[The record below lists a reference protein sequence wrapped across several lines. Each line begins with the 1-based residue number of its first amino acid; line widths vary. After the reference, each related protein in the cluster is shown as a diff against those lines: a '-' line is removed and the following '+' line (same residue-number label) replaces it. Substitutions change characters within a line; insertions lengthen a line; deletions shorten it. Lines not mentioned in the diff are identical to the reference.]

1 MSEAGRPLTVPKEF
15 LSPPGDLNP
24 TLLLFLSALA
34 IIAISFVG
42 FWYGNWPQ
50 WCCFSLNVLAL
61 HIAGTVI
68 HDASHNSAH
77 RDRRINA
84 ILGHGSALMLGFAY
98 PVFTRVLSHSK
109 CDSGIA
115 ARRQNG

>member
-42 FWYGNWPQ
+42 YWYGDWPD
-50 WCCFSLNVLAL
+50 CV
-61 HIAGTVI
+61 
-68 HDASHNSAH
+68 
-77 RDRRINA
+77 
-84 ILGHGSALMLGFAY
+84 
-98 PVFTRVLSHSK
+98 VFR
-109 CDSGIA
+109 
-115 ARRQNG
+115 